1 MAKCAFCGIEIP
13 KGTGKMFVYANGKI
27 IYFCKSKCEKNLM
40 DLKRKPL
47 TVKWTEY
54 YRKEH
59 RKVTAENNP
68 EQPEAEAEQ
77 KAEPKAAKGSKK

>member
-1 MAKCAFCGIEIP
+1 
-13 KGTGKMFVYANGKI
+13 
-27 IYFCKSKCEKNLM
+27 M